1 MRIAIA
7 LSLLVCACGHKDAAG
22 TGSAVGSA
30 TAPVAAPATC
40 PAGNVVKDGACIVV
54 VTPEKVLAVQTQ
66 KSRLDDLATV
76 LDKVD
81 TLSAPIELLDGLRQT
96 PQWKSIA
103 ATSSKFAI
111 VEQVVGVLDQ
121 GVKQLRVFRG
131 SLGEASQRL
140 GDLGGELDKM
150 LKEPGTALQ
159 LADVRAKVS
168 AEVRGAI
175 EPLALQVQA
184 TITKAIAPIE
194 AQLGDTADMVIGACA
209 MAKLSG
215 GGDNLKQLCAQA
227 KDVFGKATAFMV
239 DIKAKPATLF
249 DEVSKQLESQLD
261 QLVDTETKAAI
272 GLAQQKINS
281 LLLLGSA
288 AAVAP
293 PAGAAG
299 AAGSAGSAG
308 LAGASAPTGSAAP

>member
-7 LSLLVCACGHKDAAG
+7 LSLLVCACGHKDSAG
-22 TGSAVGSA
+22 TGSAVGSGA
-30 TAPVAAPATC
+30 APVASPATC

-111 VEQVVGVLDQ
+111 AEQIVGVLDQ
-121 GVKQLRVFRG
+121 GVKQLRVFKG

-150 LKEPGTALQ
+150 LKQPGTVQQ
-159 LADVRAKVS
+159 LADVRAKIS

-194 AQLGDTADMVIGACA
+194 AQLGDTADMIIGACA

-249 DEVSKQLESQLD
+249 DEVSMQLESQLD

-281 LLLLGSA
+281 LLLLPA
-288 AAVAP
+288 AAVVP
-293 PAGAAG
+293 P
-299 AAGSAGSAG
+299 AGSAGS
-308 LAGASAPTGSAAP
+308 LPSTGSAGSVGAAAP